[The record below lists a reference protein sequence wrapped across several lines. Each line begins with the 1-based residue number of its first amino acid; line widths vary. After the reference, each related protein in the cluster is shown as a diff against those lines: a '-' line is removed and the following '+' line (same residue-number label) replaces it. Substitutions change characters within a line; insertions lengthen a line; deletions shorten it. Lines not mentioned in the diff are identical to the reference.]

1 MLFEARLRQ
10 GIADGSITVAF
21 RRWKRAQVVPGGR
34 YRTGLGLAE
43 TRSVDVVDES
53 KITKADARRAGYDSV
68 DELVAAMPPRPGTEL
83 YRISFR
89 AVDEVD
95 PRDALAASKDLTAD
109 EIANISRRLQRL
121 DRASSHG
128 PWTAAV
134 LACIAAEP
142 GRRAP
147 DFAERFGR
155 EVQPFKRDVRK
166 LKELGLTISLLVGY
180 KLSSRGEDYLRAVQP
195 AKAPGKAP
203 VQAKPA
209 ATSTARAA
217 RKTASP

>member
-1 MLFEARLRQ
+1 LKQ

-21 RRWKRAQVVPGGR
+21 RRWKRPQVVPGGR

-43 TRSVDVVDES
+43 ATSVDAVDES
-53 KITKADARRAGYDSV
+53 KITNADARRAGYESV
-68 DELVAAMPPRPGTEL
+68 DELLAAMPPRPGTEV
-83 YRISFR
+83 YRVGFR
-89 AVDEVD
+89 AVDEAD
-95 PRDALAASKDLTAD
+95 PRDELAASHALSPDD
-109 EIANISRRLQRL
+109 VIEITRRLERL

-128 PWTAAV
+128 PWTAGV
-134 LACIAAEP
+134 LACIEAEP

-180 KLSSRGEDYLRAVQP
+180 KLSPRGEAYLRAVR
-195 AKAPGKAP
+195 PGH
-203 VQAKPA
+203 AKPA

>member
-1 MLFEARLRQ
+1 MLFESRLRQ

-43 TRSVDVVDES
+43 ATSVDVVVES
-53 KITKADARRAGYDSV
+53 KITKADARRAGYQSV
-68 DELVAAMPPRPGTEL
+68 DDLLAAMPPRPGTEI
-83 YRISFR
+83 YCVGFR

-95 PRDALAASKDLTAD
+95 PRDALAATDDLTAD
-109 EIANISRRLQRL
+109 DVAELTRRLERL

-128 PWTAAV
+128 PWTAKV

-180 KLSSRGEDYLRAVQP
+180 KLSPRGEAYVAATAAAR
-195 AKAPGKAP
+195 
-203 VQAKPA
+203 QANPA

-217 RKTASP
+217 RKTAAP

>member
-1 MLFEARLRQ
+1 VLFETRLRQ

-21 RRWKRAQVVPGGR
+21 RRWKRPQVVPGGR

-43 TRSVDVVDES
+43 AMSVDAVDES
-53 KITKADARRAGYDSV
+53 KITRADARRAGYDSV
-68 DELVAAMPPRPGTEL
+68 DELLAAMPPRSGTEV
-83 YRISFR
+83 YRVEFR

-95 PRDALAASKDLTAD
+95 PRDELAASDDLSPDDVAD
-109 EIANISRRLQRL
+109 ISRRLERL

-128 PWTAAV
+128 PWTADV

-180 KLSSRGEDYLRAVQP
+180 KLSPRGEAYRA
-195 AKAPGKAP
+195 A

>member
-1 MLFEARLRQ
+1 VLFEARLRT

-34 YRTGLGLAE
+34 YRTGSGLAE
-43 TRSVDVVDES
+43 ATSVDVVDETR
-53 KITKADARRAGYDSV
+53 ITKADAKRAGFDSV
-68 DELVAAMPPRPGTEL
+68 GALLDAIPARPDTEV
-83 YRISFR
+83 YRIGFR
-89 AVDEVD
+89 LVHERD
-95 PRDALAASKDLTAD
+95 PRDELANTAELSSD
-109 EIANISRRLQRL
+109 DVTEITKRLERL

-128 PWTAAV
+128 PWTSDV

-147 DFAERFGR
+147 DFAARFGR

-180 KLSSRGEDYLRAVQP
+180 KLSPRGEAYLHAI
-195 AKAPGKAP
+195 GKP
-203 VQAKPA
+203 VKP
-209 ATSTARAA
+209 
-217 RKTASP
+217 K